1 MSVTRD
7 DVARLA
13 GVSAATVSYVVNN
26 GPRPVSEATRQKVLQ
41 AIDLL
46 GYHPSAVARSL
57 KTKKTTTIGVIVS
70 DILNPFLSTVAKA
83 IEDAIL
89 PRNYSMILCN
99 SDEDPEREYLFLNML
114 LAKQVDGIILLP
126 TCENKRFLFSLVEQR
141 RIPIVLIDR
150 CIEGLSVD
158 CLLFDNISGAYQA
171 TQHLIQQGHRRI
183 AFFSLPR
190 RLTPGHERAEGYDQ
204 ALREAGLSFDPTL
217 VVEGGF
223 KAQEAYDLAKQILEM
238 PIPPTALMVSS
249 NRLLT
254 GILKYAKEYKL
265 CIPDDF
271 ALAVFDDIPHY
282 AYITPSI
289 TAVRVDADGFGRNA
303 ASLLEEQIRGEGTHS
318 PRIIRFPV
326 ELVVRESSTRLLV
339 KCT

>member
-26 GPRPVSEATRQKVLQ
+26 GPRPVSEDTRQRVLQ
-41 AIDLL
+41 AIELL

-57 KTKKTTTIGVIVS
+57 KTKKTTTIGIIVS
-70 DILNPFLSTVAKA
+70 DILNPFLSAVAKA

-99 SDEDPEREYLFLNML
+99 SDEDPEREHLFLNML
-114 LAKQVDGIILLP
+114 LAKQVDGIIMLP
-126 TCENKRFLFSLVEQR
+126 TCENKSFLFSLVEQR
-141 RIPIVLIDR
+141 RIPIVLLDR
-150 CIEGLSVD
+150 QIEGLNVD
-158 CLLFDNISGAYQA
+158 CLLFDNFSGAYQA

-190 RLTPGHERAEGYDQ
+190 RLTPGHERAQGYDQ
-204 ALREAGLSFDPTL
+204 ALREAGLSYDPNL

-223 KAQEAYDLAKQILEM
+223 KAQEADDLAKKIFGL
-238 PIPPTALMVSS
+238 PDPPTALMVSS

-254 GILKYAKEYKL
+254 GVLRYAKEHKL
-265 CIPDDF
+265 CIPDNF

-282 AYITPSI
+282 AYFTPSI
-289 TAVRVDADGFGRNA
+289 TAVRVDADGYGRMA
-303 ASLLEEQIRGEGTHS
+303 ATLLEEQIHDEG
-318 PRIIRFPV
+318 PRTPRTIRFPV
-326 ELVVRESSTRLLV
+326 ELVIRESSTQLLTN
-339 KCT
+339 CT